1 MFSQDFKNIS
11 TEEILSH
18 INSKG
23 YFSFDNALSKE
34 FIKNI
39 INDVNKEGVNL
50 NTNNIS
56 GVYYSPGNQF
66 FLTHMMSVS
75 KTFYNFCTDNI
86 LINICSKFF
95 KEDFRIK
102 TFRYYENFGGQ
113 KMQWHTDNRTVI
125 RNTDTKGL
133 IILVYL
139 SDVQDGEFQIIEG
152 SHTWSGGNDYNDY
165 TNDTIEEKY
174 KDKIISFKKNAG
186 GIIIYNIYGIHR
198 AKPTKDKNFVRKSL
212 FLQIDDNLNSALPI
226 YIKTE
231 FLENLNDKLKTYLG
245 FGLSANQNNY
255 PPSSMDTL
263 PLNKK
268 VSLIMINWILKK
280 ILKNIIH
287 YLPGFIRK
295 KLRKNN

>member
-1 MFSQDFKNIS
+1 M
-11 TEEILSH
+11 
-18 INSKG
+18 
-23 YFSFDNALSKE
+23 
-34 FIKNI
+34 
-39 INDVNKEGVNL
+39 
-50 NTNNIS
+50 
-56 GVYYSPGNQF
+56 
-66 FLTHMMSVS
+66 
-75 KTFYNFCTDNI
+75 
-86 LINICSKFF
+86 
-95 KEDFRIK
+95 
-102 TFRYYENFGGQ
+102 
-113 KMQWHTDNRTVI
+113 HTDNRTVI

-152 SHTWSGGNDYNDY
+152 SHTWSAENDYNEY
-165 TNDTIEEKY
+165 TNYTIEEKY

-198 AKPTKDKNFVRKSL
+198 AKPTKDKSFVRKSL

-280 ILKNIIH
+280 ILNNIIH